1 MGHNIRSGDRAM
13 RSGVQIRLRGA
24 HRRVPAENTGAAGGF
39 TLLELMIVLA
49 IIVILAS
56 MGVMRYQR
64 AVQGS
69 REAVLKTDLREMR
82 EAIQNYTRDKQAAP
96 NSLDDLVSEH
106 YLASIPVD
114 PITRSPDWTP
124 QNCSDLLSP
133 DQTSTG
139 LCDVHSSS
147 DQVSPTDNTPYSSW

>member
-1 MGHNIRSGDRAM
+1 MISG
-13 RSGVQIRLRGA
+13 IRLRKRPA
-24 HRRVPAENTGAAGGF
+24 NRRALRGFPGAAQGF

-49 IIVILAS
+49 IIVILAT

-64 AVQGS
+64 AILGS

-96 NSLDDLVSEH
+96 NTLDDLVSEH
-106 YLASIPVD
+106 YLAGIPVD
-114 PITRSPDWTP
+114 PITRDPDWVT
-124 QNCSDLLSP
+124 QNCDELLSP

-139 LCDVHSSS
+139 ICDVHSAS
-147 DQVSPTDNTPYSSW
+147 DAVSPTENTPYSSW

>member
-1 MGHNIRSGDRAM
+1 MKFD
-13 RSGVQIRLRGA
+13 VQLGLREANRRLPAKNRGA
-24 HRRVPAENTGAAGGF
+24 RRGF

-49 IIVILAS
+49 IIVILAT

-64 AVQGS
+64 AIQGS

-124 QNCSDLLSP
+124 QNCTDLLSA

-139 LCDVHSSS
+139 ICDVHSSS
-147 DQVSPTDNTPYSSW
+147 DQVSPSDNTPYSSW